1 MRTHKERTT
10 QATHPHTRATYHCHG
25 GRTGSLPLGHVA
37 VGRRHEKRECHPVLE
52 LHRDSALPVALWPVD
67 PAAGAK
73 SGSKVG
79 SSSFQAERHQN
90 IGVARCRTL
99 KVSRSLRRQWPTT
112 TPTRLGDLVVR
123 SGAGITKARSPRPM
137 SVSSFVS
144 GSCRD
149 SRRACNNPTN
159 TTAYQNQLRSAILL
173 LKIVSWLKD
182 LPRHERHAEP
192 RPRRGPQRGC
202 GPAPQTRR
210 RADCTETPGHGRLS
224 PPGPVW
230 WQGTKVHSNLFR
242 LCY

>member
-1 MRTHKERTT
+1 M
-10 QATHPHTRATYHCHG
+10 
-25 GRTGSLPLGHVA
+25 
-37 VGRRHEKRECHPVLE
+37 
-52 LHRDSALPVALWPVD
+52 
-67 PAAGAK
+67 
-73 SGSKVG
+73 
-79 SSSFQAERHQN
+79 
-90 IGVARCRTL
+90 

-192 RPRRGPQRGC
+192 RPQRGPQRGC

-224 PPGPVW
+224 PPGPVCGGEG
-230 WQGTKVHSNLFR
+230 QKCTVICSVFVTEQSMLEQIRGTLRAEQFWSAVAFSATSVASSPACR
-242 LCY
+242 PGAC